1 MAWPD
6 VVRSGVARLAG
17 RGLDLLC
24 PPRCA
29 ACGADL
35 ATISGAAAICTAC
48 RRILAAPVRCARC
61 GGSCPAGGCHGRGG
75 RDDWDGIVV
84 LGAYGD
90 ELRRLVLRAK
100 RPGGEPLAAALGAL
114 CAERHAATLAAWR
127 IDVVV
132 PVPMHWWRRAVRGAS
147 AAGEIARGVAAAIS
161 RPLVSSLVRTRSTP
175 PQNQLPFESRRG
187 NVRGAFR
194 ALPGQAGRRVLLV
207 DDVVTTGGTC
217 SACRAT
223 LLAAGVEAV
232 FVAAAARAEREQD
245 AVGGPDA

>member
-1 MAWPD
+1 
-6 VVRSGVARLAG
+6 
-17 RGLDLLC
+17 
-24 PPRCA
+24 
-29 ACGADL
+29 
-35 ATISGAAAICTAC
+35 
-48 RRILAAPVRCARC
+48 
-61 GGSCPAGGCHGRGG
+61 
-75 RDDWDGIVV
+75 
-84 LGAYGD
+84 
-90 ELRRLVLRAK
+90 
-100 RPGGEPLAAALGAL
+100 
-114 CAERHAATLAAWR
+114 
-127 IDVVV
+127 
-132 PVPMHWWRRAVRGAS
+132 
-147 AAGEIARGVAAAIS
+147 VAAAIS